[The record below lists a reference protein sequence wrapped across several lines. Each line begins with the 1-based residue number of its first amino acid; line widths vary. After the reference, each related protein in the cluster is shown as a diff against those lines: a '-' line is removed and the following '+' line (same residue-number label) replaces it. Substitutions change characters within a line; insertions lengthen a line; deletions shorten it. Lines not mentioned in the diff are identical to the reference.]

1 MLKQK
6 RGLKRPE
13 PIGQPPAAIV
23 LSDQRLTDD
32 EPRKWPGSSHPVTA
46 LALTR
51 ESGRGTMENL
61 LAIDPTPSKRAMRL
75 RVERCS
81 HSGGVNPVDCEGWA
95 SGWPSLS
102 RR

>member
-13 PIGQPPAAIV
+13 PIGQLPAAIA

-32 EPRKWPGSSHPVTA
+32 EARKWPGSSHPVTA
-46 LALTR
+46 LGKRAR
-51 ESGRGTMENL
+51 DDGESARHEPN
-61 LAIDPTPSKRAMRL
+61 PVRRAMRL
-75 RVERCS
+75 RGERCS
-81 HSGGVNPVDCEGWA
+81 HSGGVNPVDCEGWV